1 MPHGCL
7 PQRGLWLDSLSA
19 KERLGLPASTVLLTM
34 FGFLEGYKGHDV
46 AVRALARMPE
56 RFQLAICGGPHP
68 ESPRRR
74 ISLGAGGYTNLRR
87 RPSGVSPMPKLIPC
101 PLFIGGEWITVSG
114 VPTTP
119 VHNPSVGEVIA
130 ETPMCGA
137 DVIDQ
142 AVQAAAKA
150 FPTWMETPPVERA
163 RILFRLKVLL
173 EDHFDELARSVTTE
187 HGKTLAEA
195 RGDVRRGLENIE
207 FACGAPSLLM
217 GESAENVARG
227 IDCDSI
233 RQPLGVV
240 AGITPFNF
248 PAMVPLWMWPIAIA
262 CGNTFVL
269 KPSEKVPLTSIRIAQ
284 LAQQAGLPAGVLNLV
299 HGGRDAVNAILEHPQ
314 VKAVSFVGSTPVARE
329 IHRIGTL
336 HGKRVQAAGGAKNF
350 VLVMPD
356 ADVSNS
362 STGILEAAFGCA
374 GERCMAGSTAVAIG
388 KAADTVLPR
397 LVDVVSRI
405 KVGPTDRDPEA
416 QMGAVITRQHAD
428 RVCELISQAAAQGA
442 TPLIDGRITKVASA
456 PNGFFVGP
464 TVLDHVRPEMVTMQ
478 EEVFGPVLNVVRMD
492 DLDAAIELAN
502 TSPYGNGA
510 AIFTRS
516 GKAAR
521 EFRHRVQAG
530 MVGINIGVP
539 APMAFFPFSG
549 WHASFFGDLHLQGRE
564 SVAFFT
570 QQKVTTTRWF
580 AEGEGTIWAAK

>member
-1 MPHGCL
+1 M
-7 PQRGLWLDSLSA
+7 S
-19 KERLGLPASTVLLTM
+19 KLL
-34 FGFLEGYKGHDV
+34 
-46 AVRALARMPE
+46 
-56 RFQLAICGGPHP
+56 
-68 ESPRRR
+68 
-74 ISLGAGGYTNLRR
+74 
-87 RPSGVSPMPKLIPC
+87 PC
-101 PLFIGGEWITVSG
+101 PLFIGGEWTTVSG
-114 VPTTP
+114 VATTP

-130 ETPMCGA
+130 ETPLCGPDA
-137 DVIDQ
+137 VDQ
-142 AVQAAAKA
+142 AVQAAVKA
-150 FPTWMETPPVERA
+150 FPSWMETPPIERA

-207 FACGAPSLLM
+207 FACGVPSLLM

-269 KPSEKVPLTSIRIAQ
+269 KPSEKVPLTTIRIAQ
-284 LAQQAGLPAGVLNLV
+284 LAQQAGLPAGVLNVV
-299 HGGRDAVNAILEHPQ
+299 HGGREAVDAILVHPSI
-314 VKAVSFVGSTPVARE
+314 KAVSFVGSTPVARE
-329 IHRIGTL
+329 IHRIGTAN
-336 HGKRVQAAGGAKNF
+336 GKRVQAAGGAKNF

-356 ADVSNS
+356 ADVGNS

-374 GERCMAGSTAVAIG
+374 GERCMAGSTAIAIG
-388 KAADTVLPR
+388 KAADSVLPQ
-397 LVDVVSRI
+397 LVDVVSKI
-405 KVGPTDRDPEA
+405 KVGPTDRDAEA

-428 RVCELISQAAAQGA
+428 RVCELISQAASQGA
-442 TPLIDGRITKVASA
+442 KPLTDGRTTKVATA
-456 PNGFFVGP
+456 PHGFFVGP
-464 TVLDHVRPEMVTMQ
+464 TVLDHVRPEMVTMK

-502 TSPYGNGA
+502 SSPYGNGA

-580 AEGEGTIWAAK
+580 SYGEGTIWADR

>member
-1 MPHGCL
+1 
-7 PQRGLWLDSLSA
+7 
-19 KERLGLPASTVLLTM
+19 
-34 FGFLEGYKGHDV
+34 
-46 AVRALARMPE
+46 
-56 RFQLAICGGPHP
+56 
-68 ESPRRR
+68 
-74 ISLGAGGYTNLRR
+74 
-87 RPSGVSPMPKLIPC
+87 
-101 PLFIGGEWITVSG
+101 VSG
-114 VPTTP
+114 VATTP
-119 VHNPSVGEVIA
+119 VHNPSIGEVIA
-130 ETPMCGA
+130 ETPLCGA
-137 DVIDQ
+137 NVVDQ

-150 FPTWMETPPVERA
+150 FPAWMETPPVERA

-207 FACGAPSLLM
+207 YACGAPSLLM

-248 PAMVPLWMWPIAIA
+248 PAMVPLWMWPVAIA

-269 KPSEKVPLTSIRIAQ
+269 KPSEKVPLTTIRIAE
-284 LAQQAGLPAGVLNLV
+284 LAHQAGLPPGVLNVV
-299 HGGRDAVNAILEHPQ
+299 HGGREAVDAILDHPYI
-314 VKAVSFVGSTPVARE
+314 KAVSFVGSTPIARYVHE
-329 IHRIGTL
+329 RGTKS
-336 HGKRVQAAGGAKNF
+336 GKRVQAAGGAKNF

-356 ADVSNS
+356 ADVSPTA
-362 STGILEAAFGCA
+362 TGVLEAAFGCA
-374 GERCMAGSTAVAIG
+374 GERCMAGSTAIAIG
-388 KAADTVLPR
+388 RAADIVLPA

-405 KVGPTDRDPEA
+405 KVGPADRDPDA
-416 QMGAVITRQHAD
+416 QMGAVITPEHKS
-428 RVCELISQAAAQGA
+428 RVCDLITQAAAAGA
-442 TPLIDGRITKVASA
+442 KPLTDGRTTQVAAA
-456 PNGFFVGP
+456 PEGFFVGP
-464 TVLDHVRPEMVTMQ
+464 TVLDHVRPDMVTMR

-502 TSPYGNGA
+502 SSPYGNGA

-580 AEGEGTIWAAK
+580 SFGEGTIWADR